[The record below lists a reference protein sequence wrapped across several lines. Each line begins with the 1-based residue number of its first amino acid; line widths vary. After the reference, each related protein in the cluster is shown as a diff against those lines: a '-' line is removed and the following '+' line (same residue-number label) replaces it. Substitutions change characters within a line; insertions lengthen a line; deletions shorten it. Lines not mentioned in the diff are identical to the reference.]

1 MPHFYTTY
9 YSAPKE
15 SKNIDGPISFAPLMT
30 RPILFASPN
39 DVSKK
44 ISPPPLTRKFKVPKT
59 PQKHKKSAFKE
70 GSEFMN
76 RGPWAEVGGRENFR
90 RVLGGGEKKSFY
102 N

>member
-44 ISPPPLTRKFKVPKT
+44 FRPPLYPKI
-59 PQKHKKSAFKE
+59 KSAK
-70 GSEFMN
+70 N
-76 RGPWAEVGGRENFR
+76 TP
-90 RVLGGGEKKSFY
+90 KH
-102 N
+102 